1 MLRDTQATQWDQVRR
16 WAACP
21 APPEACL
28 GLCAPGTPS
37 QAREQGRSMEG
48 SSELDCEWLRR
59 PEVAKM
65 KGRNDQITLPASGRC
80 GFKLMFRNQLA

>member
-1 MLRDTQATQWDQVRR
+1 
-16 WAACP
+16 
-21 APPEACL
+21 
-28 GLCAPGTPS
+28 
-37 QAREQGRSMEG
+37 MEG